1 MIDKLPPDTEGK
13 ETGRAVEEQREYLYH
28 LRERINYEL
37 TIMEREQE
45 ERKKREDAAFEAT
58 ERAINDILAR
68 IDSIEARITAAGI

>member
-13 ETGRAVEEQREYLYH
+13 EDARALSEMREYLYH

-37 TIMEREQE
+37 TIMKREQE